1 MKRLFARALMAL
13 ALMGSASAQAAFIGD
28 FAVGNWTAYIS
39 GGNFASDG
47 SVDTSGAPDSVVL
60 TGNDDD
66 EGEQTVDFTIIAPSD
81 GIISFDWSYEARD
94 EFGPENDPF
103 GYLLNGVFYQLTD
116 DFGDYF
122 QSGSDSIFVQF
133 GDEFGFSQRT
143 FEGWDGPGVATVS
156 NFNFKPRTTTATVP
170 EPATP
175 VLLGAGLL
183 LGLAMFGRRKTH

>member
-1 MKRLFARALMAL
+1 MKNMITRTLMAL
-13 ALMGSASAQAAFIGD
+13 ALLGSASAQAAFIGD

-39 GGNFASDG
+39 GGNFDADG

-66 EGEQTVDFTIIAPSD
+66 EGEQMVDFTIIAPSD
-81 GIISFDWSYEARD
+81 GDISFDWLYVTQD
-94 EFGPENDPF
+94 GCGPECDPF

-116 DFGDYF
+116 DFGDDT
-122 QSGSDSIFVQF
+122 QSGSDSIFVQM

-143 FEGWDGPGVATVS
+143 LDGLEGPGVTTVS
-156 NFNFKPRTTTATVP
+156 NFNFKSRTATVP

-183 LGLAMFGRRKTH
+183 LGLAMFGRRKAE